1 MPGGPRK
8 GSVNVKKVNTRN
20 KVRQSRP
27 TKTLPQRKPDSTGSV
42 GPKDSNAWVTVYEL
56 LKDRIIRGVYGPGE
70 RLNEREIG
78 EIVNVSRT
86 PIREALRVLE
96 SEGFVVNVTNRGV
109 FVKKYSSE
117 ELDTLHRI
125 LIRLESLAVEMAG
138 PKLSERDLTHLE
150 QMTSRLRWLAA
161 KKNYAEYLTLNFEF
175 HLFFAR
181 ATGSKELLDAV
192 SQLRKR
198 IFRFIYS
205 HVALAHNPEQYVSDH
220 QEIIDALRGRNN
232 KKPEKIMER
241 HIELA
246 RKSFLDFYR
255 GFVG

>member
-1 MPGGPRK
+1 MKARK
-8 GSVNVKKVNTRN
+8 VK
-20 KVRQSRP
+20 
-27 TKTLPQRKPDSTGSV
+27 TGSIV
-42 GPKDSNAWVTVYEL
+42 ASGSANPKDSNAWVTVYEL
-56 LKDRIIRGVYGPGE
+56 LKDGIIKGIYGPGE
-70 RLNEREIG
+70 RLNEREVA

-96 SEGFVVNVTNRGV
+96 SEGFVVNIANRGV
-109 FVKKYSSE
+109 FVKKYSPE

-125 LIRLESLAVEMAG
+125 LIRLESLAVEMAV
-138 PKLSERDLTHLE
+138 PKLSGQDLTRLE
-150 QMTSRLRWLAA
+150 QMTNRLRSLAA
-161 KKNYAEYLTLNFEF
+161 KKQYAEYLTLNFEF

-181 ATGSKELLDAV
+181 ATGSKELLDAI

-205 HVALAHNPEQYVSDH
+205 HVALAHNPEQYVNDH
-220 QEIIDALRGRNN
+220 QEIIDALRHRNK

-255 GFVG
+255 GFVS

>member
-1 MPGGPRK
+1 MMSAKKTATGRPDAS
-8 GSVNVKKVNTRN
+8 GSAN
-20 KVRQSRP
+20 
-27 TKTLPQRKPDSTGSV
+27 L
-42 GPKDSNAWVTVYEL
+42 KDSNAWVTVYEL
-56 LKDRIIRGVYGPGE
+56 LKDGIIKGIYGPGE
-70 RLNEREIG
+70 RLNEREVA

-96 SEGFVVNVTNRGV
+96 SEGFVVNIANRGV
-109 FVKKYSSE
+109 FVKKYSPE

-125 LIRLESLAVEMAG
+125 LIRLESLAVEMAV
-138 PKLSERDLTHLE
+138 PKLSGQDLTRLE
-150 QMTSRLRWLAA
+150 QMTNRLRSLAA
-161 KKNYAEYLTLNFEF
+161 KKQYAEYLTLNFEF

-181 ATGSKELLDAV
+181 ATGSKELLDAI

-205 HVALAHNPEQYVSDH
+205 HVALAHNPDRYVSDH
-220 QEIIDALRGRNN
+220 QEIIDALRGKNN

-241 HIELA
+241 HIEFA

-255 GFVG
+255 GLAM